1 MAEHLK
7 LRPRQVQIVETA
19 ALLHDIGKID
29 MAYGEILRQAGPLT
43 PAQRE
48 LIRAHPDKGV
58 AIVQSVRSIP
68 QEVLHCIRHHHEWY
82 DGTGYQTGMSGE
94 SIPLGARIIM
104 VADSMDAM
112 ATDRSYRA
120 ALTRDNIRS
129 ELTDNQGSQFDP
141 RVVAAA
147 LQCGILDELEI
158 DGDEQVLERNLQG
171 VLSISS

>member
-1 MAEHLK
+1 MC
-7 LRPRQVQIVETA
+7 RQTSYRRGP
-19 ALLHDIGKID
+19 LLDIGKID

-43 PAQRE
+43 PTQRE

-68 QEVLHCIRHHHEWY
+68 KEVLHCIRHHHEWY
-82 DGTGYQTGMSGE
+82 DGSGYPTGMSGE

-120 ALTRDNIRS
+120 ALTRDTIRS
-129 ELTDNQGSQFDP
+129 ELIDNQGSQFDP
-141 RVVAAA
+141 RVVTAA

-158 DGDEQVLERNLQG
+158 DGDEQALERNLQG